1 MHVPR
6 SGSRPLLTVL
16 TLLLLALPWIL
27 PVRADGSTGSSTHE
41 RRKQLRR
48 IDKTV
53 RRADVRDARRRVF
66 KKEPW
71 ARADVRSLTLLDEAL
86 GASSRERILAS
97 TREFLERAA
106 VDGESSFRLELDR
119 LDEKD
124 RARLARELGC
134 SRDGARSA
142 DGEPADG
149 ARDCILELYRKDA
162 RRLLE
167 ARMDHFR
174 RADGVL
180 DLEARLRDFR
190 ESLRPSVKT
199 RGRLRRKILGAPAFP
214 VVWAWRK
221 LHTARE
227 YEGAQWI
234 GYGDRYRL
242 FAPDLAGSTP
252 GFVPSVD
259 PPEAEHLRRF
269 APILVQEVD
278 PEASYPAEV
287 DRIGTFRLETAG
299 RRAEEPR
306 PVVDP
311 ARPASYAYATRLRL
325 HGRELTQLVYTFWYP
340 EHPRLESW
348 IDVEAGEIEG
358 ITLRITLD
366 AAGEPALY
374 ETIYN
379 CGCFH
384 RLFVDREL
392 ERAAAAEIGPPEG
405 DRPFSIQRDVDG
417 RIDWIVPELVDVEPG
432 RRPLLFVRAGFHLP
446 ASVRY
451 ELPDDF
457 LSATGDPKVEPSPY
471 TLRAY
476 RELEHMPWN
485 GGWTSVFTDKGL
497 VRGAGRLEGILL
509 SPLGLY
515 RAGQP
520 RQRGTQLIHFDQADF
535 DDPAIYDTYLRLPSS
550 FFAVDGQAPDGSAAD
565 RGLVTAGTLPDSET
579 GAATGAGTSGD
590 LR

>member
-6 SGSRPLLTVL
+6 SGSRPLLTFL

-27 PVRADGSTGSSTHE
+27 TVSAEGSTGPSTRE
-41 RRKQLRR
+41 RQKQLRR

-53 RRADVRDARRRVF
+53 RRADARDAKLRVF
-66 KKEPW
+66 GKQRW
-71 ARADVRSLTLLDEAL
+71 ARADVRSLTLLDAAL
-86 GASSRERILAS
+86 EESSRNRILER
-97 TREFLERAA
+97 TRQFLERAA
-106 VDGESSFRLELDR
+106 ADGESSFVLELDR
-119 LDEKD
+119 LSEDD
-124 RARLARELGC
+124 RTELAHELGC
-134 SRDGARSA
+134 FRHSPQGVSDEAKN
-142 DGEPADG
+142 G
-149 ARDCILELYRKDA
+149 ARDCILRLYREDA
-162 RRLLE
+162 STLLE
-167 ARMDHFR
+167 AQMSHFR
-174 RADGVL
+174 QADGLV
-180 DLEARLRDFR
+180 DLKTRLSEFRD
-190 ESLRPSVKT
+190 SLRPSIKT

-214 VVWAWRK
+214 AVWAWRK
-221 LHTARE
+221 LHTAHD

-242 FAPDLAGSTP
+242 FTPDLSVSTLGS
-252 GFVPSVD
+252 GPSLD
-259 PPEAEHLRRF
+259 PQEARLLSRF

-278 PEASYPAEV
+278 PEAPYPAEV
-287 DRIGTFRLETAG
+287 DRIGSFFLAVDG
-299 RRAEEPR
+299 QQSEEPR

-311 ARPASYAYATRLRL
+311 ARPASYAYATRLPL
-325 HGRELTQLVYTFWYP
+325 HGRELIQLVYTFWYP
-340 EHPRLESW
+340 EHPKLKSW
-348 IDVEAGEIEG
+348 IDVEAGDIEG

-366 AAGEPALY
+366 ASGEPRLY

-392 ERAAAAEIGPPEG
+392 ERAAAAEVGPPEG
-405 DRPFSIQRDVDG
+405 TRPFSIQREVDG
-417 RIDWIVPELVDVEPG
+417 KIDWIVPELVDFEPG

-451 ELPDDF
+451 ELPEEF
-457 LSATGDPKVEPSPY
+457 RSPSGGPEVEPVPY
-471 TLRAY
+471 ALRDY

-497 VRGAGRLEGILL
+497 VRGAGRLEGIFL

-535 DDPAIYDTYLRLPSS
+535 DDPAIYDTYLRLPST
-550 FFAVDGQAPDGSAAD
+550 FFVTDAERRAGEASG
-565 RGLVTAGTLPDSET
+565 RGLVTAGASPERE
-579 GAATGAGTSGD
+579 TGAGTSGD
-590 LR
+590 VR